1 MRILTPS
8 KTILLSLSMFALTC
22 NINAQEQNISLNQD
36 PKFEQLLNDKRKI
49 NTSIS
54 TNDTYKIQIFSGKS
68 DEAKKTLL
76 GFKREFNTIDG
87 TIIFNTP
94 NYKVIVGNFKTRI
107 EAERNLEEIKK
118 NIKVFSLLNRPNKSI
133 CFQSKGPLLSG
144 PFDNLFTL

>member
-8 KTILLSLSMFALTC
+8 KRVFFTLTMITLAY
-22 NINAQEQNISLNQD
+22 NIQAQDQNLTLNQD

-68 DEAKKTLL
+68 EEAKKTLSD
-76 GFKREFNTIDG
+76 FKREYSNIDG

-107 EAERNLEEIKK
+107 EAERNLADIKK
-118 NIKVFSLLNRPNKSI
+118 RHKNVFLLKPGK
-133 CFQSKGPLLSG
+133 
-144 PFDNLFTL
+144 

>member
-1 MRILTPS
+1 MRILAPS
-8 KTILLSLSMFALTC
+8 KKILLTLAAFTLSY
-22 NINAQEQNISLNQD
+22 NINAQDQNITLNQD

-68 DEAKKTLL
+68 DEAKKTLSN
-76 GFKREFNTIDG
+76 FKREFNTIDG

-94 NYKVIVGNFKTRI
+94 NYKVLVGNFKTRI

-118 NIKVFSLLNRPNKSI
+118 RYKSVFLIKP
-133 CFQSKGPLLSG
+133 SK
-144 PFDNLFTL
+144 

>member
-1 MRILTPS
+1 MRILTHS
-8 KTILLSLSMFALTC
+8 KKILMPLVAFAISH
-22 NINAQEQNISLNQD
+22 NINAQDQNITLNQD

-68 DEAKKTLL
+68 DDAKKTLSN
-76 GFKREFNTIDG
+76 FKHEFNTIDG

-94 NYKVIVGNFKTRI
+94 NYKVLVGNFKTRI

-118 NIKVFSLLNRPNKSI
+118 RYKNVFLIKPTK
-133 CFQSKGPLLSG
+133 
-144 PFDNLFTL
+144 

>member
-8 KTILLSLSMFALTC
+8 KKILLLLPMLSLTY
-22 NINAQEQNISLNQD
+22 NINAQDQNITLNQD

-68 DEAKKTLL
+68 DEAKKTLSN
-76 GFKREFNTIDG
+76 FKREFNNIDG

-94 NYKVIVGNFKTRI
+94 NYKVVVGNFETRI
-107 EAERNLEEIKK
+107 EAERNLEEIRKK
-118 NIKVFSLLNRPNKSI
+118 YKSVFLIKP
-133 CFQSKGPLLSG
+133 SK
-144 PFDNLFTL
+144 

>member
-8 KTILLSLSMFALTC
+8 KTFFLSVSMLVLTSG
-22 NINAQEQNISLNQD
+22 INAQEQNITLNQD

-68 DEAKKTLL
+68 DEAKKTLSS
-76 GFKREFNTIDG
+76 FKREFTTIDG

-118 NIKVFSLLNRPNKSI
+118 KYKSI
-133 CFQSKGPLLSG
+133 FLVKPGK
-144 PFDNLFTL
+144 

>member
-8 KTILLSLSMFALTC
+8 KRVFLTLTMLTLAY
-22 NINAQEQNISLNQD
+22 NINAQDQNLTVNQD

-68 DEAKKTLL
+68 DEAKKTLSD
-76 GFKREFNTIDG
+76 FKRENSNVDS

-107 EAERNLEEIKK
+107 EAERNLVEIKK
-118 NIKVFSLLNRPNKSI
+118 RYKLVFLIKP
-133 CFQSKGPLLSG
+133 SK
-144 PFDNLFTL
+144 

>member
-8 KTILLSLSMFALTC
+8 KKTLLLLPMLTLTL
-22 NINAQEQNISLNQD
+22 NINAQDQNITLNQD

-68 DEAKKTLL
+68 EEAKKTLSN
-76 GFKREFNTIDG
+76 FKREFNNIDG

-94 NYKVIVGNFKTRI
+94 NYKVVVGNFKTRI
-107 EAERNLEEIKK
+107 EAERNLEEIRKK
-118 NIKVFSLLNRPNKSI
+118 YKSVFLIKP
-133 CFQSKGPLLSG
+133 SK
-144 PFDNLFTL
+144 

>member
-8 KTILLSLSMFALTC
+8 KKILVSFSMFALTY
-22 NINAQEQNISLNQD
+22 NIHAQDQNITLNQD

-68 DEAKKTLL
+68 EEAKKTLSN
-76 GFKREFNTIDG
+76 FKREFNPIDG

-118 NIKVFSLLNRPNKSI
+118 RYKSVFLVKP
-133 CFQSKGPLLSG
+133 SK
-144 PFDNLFTL
+144 

>member
-8 KTILLSLSMFALTC
+8 KKILLPLFMFALTY
-22 NINAQEQNISLNQD
+22 NINAQDQNITLNQD
-36 PKFEQLLNDKRKI
+36 PKFEQLLTDKRKI

-68 DEAKKTLL
+68 EEAKKTLSN
-76 GFKREFNTIDG
+76 FKREFNPIDG

-118 NIKVFSLLNRPNKSI
+118 KYKSVFLVKP
-133 CFQSKGPLLSG
+133 SK
-144 PFDNLFTL
+144 

>member
-8 KTILLSLSMFALTC
+8 KSVFLTIPMFLLAY
-22 NINAQEQNISLNQD
+22 NINAQDQNLTLNQD

-68 DEAKKTLL
+68 EEAKKTLTD
-76 GFKREFNTIDG
+76 FKREYTNIDG

-94 NYKVIVGNFKTRI
+94 NYKVWVGNFRTRI
-107 EAERNLEEIKK
+107 EAERNLAEIKNK
-118 NIKVFSLLNRPNKSI
+118 YKSVFLIKP
-133 CFQSKGPLLSG
+133 SK
-144 PFDNLFTL
+144 

>member
-8 KTILLSLSMFALTC
+8 EKILLTLTMFTC
-22 NINAQEQNISLNQD
+22 TYNINAQDQNITLNQD

-68 DEAKKTLL
+68 EDAKKTLS
-76 GFKREFNTIDG
+76 GFKREFSTLDG

-107 EAERNLEEIKK
+107 EAERNLEEIRKK
-118 NIKVFSLLNRPNKSI
+118 YKSVFLVKPNK
-133 CFQSKGPLLSG
+133 
-144 PFDNLFTL
+144 

>member
-8 KTILLSLSMFALTC
+8 TRVFLTLTMLTLAY
-22 NINAQEQNISLNQD
+22 NIHAQDQNLTLNQD

-54 TNDTYKIQIFSGKS
+54 TNDTYRIQIFSGKS
-68 DEAKKTLL
+68 EEAKKTLTD
-76 GFKREFNTIDG
+76 FKREFYTVDG

-107 EAERNLEEIKK
+107 EAERNLVEIKK
-118 NIKVFSLLNRPNKSI
+118 RYKSVFLLKPGK
-133 CFQSKGPLLSG
+133 
-144 PFDNLFTL
+144 

>member
-8 KTILLSLSMFALTC
+8 KRVLLTFTMLTLAY
-22 NINAQEQNISLNQD
+22 NIHAQDQNLTLNQD
-36 PKFEQLLNDKRKI
+36 PKFDQLLNDKRKI

-68 DEAKKTLL
+68 DEAKKTLSD
-76 GFKREFNTIDG
+76 FKKENNNIDG

-107 EAERNLEEIKK
+107 EAERNLAEIKRRYK
-118 NIKVFSLLNRPNKSI
+118 SVFLVKP
-133 CFQSKGPLLSG
+133 SK
-144 PFDNLFTL
+144 

>member
-8 KTILLSLSMFALTC
+8 KKILLSISMFGLTY
-22 NINAQEQNISLNQD
+22 NINAQDQNITLNQD

-54 TNDTYKIQIFSGKS
+54 TNETYKIQIFSGKS
-68 DEAKKTLL
+68 EEAKKILSN
-76 GFKREFNTIDG
+76 FKREFTPIDG

-118 NIKVFSLLNRPNKSI
+118 KYKSVFLVKP
-133 CFQSKGPLLSG
+133 SK
-144 PFDNLFTL
+144 